1 MTDSEVA
8 KRVGRSRLAVQA
20 RRGQIGIRRYG
31 SDLRPWTDQ
40 EEKLLG
46 TVPDKELVSRLNR
59 GYEAIAFRR
68 QKLRIPPCR
77 PQAWQPEEEAI
88 LGTQSDEEI
97 GRILGRTKV
106 AVRARRCELKI
117 PNGGGVVHRH
127 WTKEEDQL
135 LGKAADELVAKQLGR
150 TVNSVSLRRTRLKIP
165 APKRALR

>member
-20 RRGQIGIRRYG
+20 RRGQIGIRKYG

-106 AVRARRCELKI
+106 AVRPPMRIENSKRRRSGPPTLDEGRGSTARKS
-117 PNGGGVVHRH
+117 G
-127 WTKEEDQL
+127 
-135 LGKAADELVAKQLGR
+135 
-150 TVNSVSLRRTRLKIP
+150 RRTRGQTTWP
-165 APKRALR
+165 DGEFR